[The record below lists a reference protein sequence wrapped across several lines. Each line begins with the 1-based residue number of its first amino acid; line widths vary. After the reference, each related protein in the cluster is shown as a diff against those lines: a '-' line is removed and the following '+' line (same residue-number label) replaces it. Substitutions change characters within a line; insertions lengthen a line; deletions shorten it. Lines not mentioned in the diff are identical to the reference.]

1 MASRGS
7 MPVVMLPNNL
17 IQGAHNNMPTVAED
31 LNMDSSMH

>member
-17 IQGAHNNMPTVAED
+17 IQGAHNMPTVAED